1 MKGVVFYTKRKICLE
16 CLMKVEKS
24 SPHVTIKRQCPKIK
38 CVRYRDSVTR
48 GGGGYALYRRAF
60 GSFVSVKHS
69 ISFNIIQYVKS
80 FWVVK
85 QSYVYF

>member
-1 MKGVVFYTKRKICLE
+1 MKGVVLNSKRKICLE
-16 CLMKVEKS
+16 CLMKDEKS

-48 GGGGYALYRRAF
+48 GGGG
-60 GSFVSVKHS
+60 GICFVQEGVRFVCVSET
-69 ISFNIIQYVKS
+69 FNIIQYVKS

>member
-48 GGGGYALYRRAF
+48 GGGGGGYMLCTGGR
-60 GSFVSVKHS
+60 SVRLC
-69 ISFNIIQYVKS
+69 Q
-80 FWVVK
+80 
-85 QSYVYF
+85 